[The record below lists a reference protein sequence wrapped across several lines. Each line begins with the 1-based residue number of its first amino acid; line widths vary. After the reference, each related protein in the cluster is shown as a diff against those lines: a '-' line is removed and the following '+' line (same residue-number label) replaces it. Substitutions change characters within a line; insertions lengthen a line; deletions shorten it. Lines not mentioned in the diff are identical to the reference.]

1 MERVLSDE
9 EKFRKAEEIYNRRRN
24 LNVTVPTKNLNR
36 STAKKDYKLFR
47 KMLFQIGICVCIY
60 FSVYFIQYSNYYFS
74 SDVMKKIEGLLSY
87 DINISEKFNQFNEYM
102 KKNNFFSGIFSVE
115 AQSAEDKSSDMES
128 NNEVN
133 FEEKNVIENL
143 ELNNEI
149 SDEVDNNHN
158 IMQNTQ
164 EVSEVVEENLS
175 ENEIEVTAKEGNVTE
190 KNEEIKEEI
199 KENEGNEKSSSQDAV
214 LGTGGGQSEEMEVD
228 SDEEQMKK
236 DAKTI
241 KDNFQITLPLRG
253 TITSRFGE
261 REIEPKFH
269 TGIDIA
275 RNKGSEIIS
284 ATNGTVI
291 LAEEQSSYGKVIKI
305 QNNNLVVLYAHC
317 NELLV
322 KVGDKVKMMQK
333 IATVGST
340 GNSTGPHLH
349 FEIRYCGRYVNPEYV
364 IEFKE

>member
-36 STAKKDYKLFR
+36 NTAKKDYKLFR

-175 ENEIEVTAKEGNVTE
+175 ENETEVTAKEGNVTE

-228 SDEEQMKK
+228 IDEEQMKK